1 MSETMVRIDAAAELA
16 GWTRRMTGMY
26 CKDLAAIP
34 EQAYATCPGGVCRT
48 PQDITAEVAGFCFMV
63 ADRLNGKDH
72 PMPDDA
78 KRQAWTASLDTR
90 EKGIRAV
97 QEGGEALAAAL
108 TTAGDRLGETVQAPW
123 GEQLSLY
130 QLSQVAANHI
140 LYHDGQLNYLQALKG
155 DGDMHW
161 FD

>member
-1 MSETMVRIDAAAELA
+1 MPGGKGRGTRAAVVPAAA
-16 GWTRRMTGMY
+16 
-26 CKDLAAIP
+26 
-34 EQAYATCPGGVCRT
+34 RT
-48 PQDITAEVAGFCFMV
+48 ERKPP
-63 ADRLNGKDH
+63 H
-72 PMPDDA
+72 
-78 KRQAWTASLDTR
+78 TR